1 MMKIYTKIYTD
12 YNIFVKNND
21 IKKENLINRQL

>member
-1 MMKIYTKIYTD
+1 MMKIHTKTYTD

-21 IKKENLINRQL
+21 IKKENLINS

>member
-1 MMKIYTKIYTD
+1 MMKIYTKIYDD

-21 IKKENLINRQL
+21 IKKENLIKSEL

>member
-12 YNIFVKNND
+12 YNIFVKDND
-21 IKKENLINRQL
+21 IKKENLINSQL

>member
-12 YNIFVKNND
+12 YNIFEKNND
-21 IKKENLINRQL
+21 IKKENLINR

>member
-1 MMKIYTKIYTD
+1 MKIYTKIYTY
-12 YNIFVKNND
+12 YNIFEKNND